1 MNIIPLTGQALVE
14 ILPENKLSDGGI
26 VIPETAKGKDDVG
39 RLPPM
44 KAKVWRLGPW
54 PQKKCG
60 LAVLPEI
67 APGDTVLVADTPVR
81 RSNSSGKCS
90 GWWRLGAC
98 WRNWHE
104 PWMLATGPLEM
115 AVD

>member
-1 MNIIPLTGQALVE
+1 MNLRPLTGQCLVE
-14 ILPENKLSDGGI
+14 ILPENNLSDGGI
-26 VIPETAKGKDDVG
+26 LIPETAKGKDDVG

-67 APGDTVLVADTPVR
+67 APGDVVLVSQYA
-81 RSNSSGKCS
+81 GQKIKQL
-90 GWWRLGAC
+90 GEMFRLVGIGDV
-98 WRNWHE
+98 
-104 PWMLATGPLEM
+104 LAKLS
-115 AVD
+115 